1 MLGAMTDIDALRNRA
16 HGLGIETFYWDN
28 EGHRHDTNAE
38 AMARVV
44 EILEEDYARSEGR
57 LLQPTIVGS
66 PEPLFVGGGV
76 DQAFLT
82 LADGTSLDVA
92 VIDQHVT
99 IGDPL
104 PIGSHSLSLTGP
116 ALHESSTIVVAPERM
131 PRSAELAGKAGV
143 FAPTYS
149 LWERDAPLPSLSHLA
164 ALGRALPTM
173 GADLL
178 VTLPLYAG
186 FFDEPFDPSPY
197 APVSRLHWNEIYLDD
212 SGLPAADVP
221 EFGPMIDWRVLAKR
235 RRAQLLQAAKALG
248 GADTALVEKWLASRP
263 DVAEYA
269 RFRATVAPD
278 PTDAG
283 HPGELVEASHH
294 LAQYL
299 AHEQL
304 SRLEGPGA
312 AAFALDLPI
321 GSHYAGF
328 ETWSN
333 PDLFA
338 PDAAVGAPPD
348 AMFKDGQNW
357 GFPAQLPGEAERT
370 GFRLWRD
377 VVGCCGQYASML
389 RIDHVLGVH
398 RLWWI
403 PEGMSSR
410 DGVYVRYPRHALVS
424 VIAAEAALTSTT
436 IVGEDLGTVPQEIM
450 GTMTEWSMLGL
461 YAERLFVKES
471 ELPEVP
477 ADTVACIRTHDMEP
491 FAALYED
498 GDLVG
503 YHDALERAVGHPVA
517 DTPADMLAVTLERL
531 ASSDAYVAVA
541 DLDDL
546 IGETT
551 PHNVP
556 GKMLPTIWRRR
567 LARPTSE
574 TLADPRVQASLST
587 LTKRPVT

>member
-1 MLGAMTDIDALRNRA
+1 MTDLDALRNRA
-16 HGLGIETFYWDN
+16 HELGIESFYWDN

-44 EILEEDYARSEGR
+44 KILEEDYSRSKGR
-57 LLQPTIVGS
+57 RLHPMIVGS
-66 PEPLFVGGGV
+66 PDPLYVGSGV

-82 LADGTSLDVA
+82 LADGTTLDVA
-92 VIDQHVT
+92 VVDQHVT

-104 PIGSHSLSLTGP
+104 PIGSHSLALTGP
-116 ALHESSTIVVAPERM
+116 ALHESSTIVVAPDRM
-131 PRSAELAGKAGV
+131 PRSAALAGKAGV
-143 FAPTYS
+143 FVPTYS
-149 LWERDAPLPSLSHLA
+149 LWERDAPLPSFSHLA

-212 SGLPAADVP
+212 SGLPAVDVP

-248 GADTALVEKWLASRP
+248 GADTVLVEKWLASRP

-283 HPGELVEASHH
+283 HPRELVEASHH

-338 PDAAVGAPPD
+338 PDVAVGAPPD
-348 AMFKDGQNW
+348 AMFEDGQNW

-370 GFRLWRD
+370 GFRSWRD

-410 DGVYVRYPRHALVS
+410 DGVYVRYRRHALVS

-450 GTMTEWSMLGL
+450 DTMTAWSMLGL
-461 YAERLFVKES
+461 YAERLFVKEP

-477 ADTVACIRTHDMEP
+477 ADTVACMRTHDMEP

-503 YHDALERAVGHPVA
+503 YHDALECAVGHPVA

-556 GKMLPTIWRRR
+556 GKMLPTLWRRR